1 MIYLS
6 SIEKSAI
13 AQLDQE
19 TVEAA
24 LASYGWI
31 HERTDNGIKQ
41 FRKGGAIDDQFRT
54 RVLAFGCEC
63 GTVKEK
69 INLLVGPFAEAEGLS
84 ALEAIAILAG
94 VPKSW
99 VESVK

>member
-41 FRKGGAIDDQFRT
+41 FRKGGAIDDQYLP
-54 RVLAFGCEC
+54 RVLAFGCEW
-63 GTVKEK
+63 V
-69 INLLVGPFAEAEGLS
+69 LS
-84 ALEAIAILAG
+84 
-94 VPKSW
+94 K
-99 VESVK
+99 KR